1 MISIWVEES
10 TEINVT
16 RYEQNVGNKV
26 FISLVL
32 MPKHEMQ
39 TNADITNIRGAWP
52 SLHTP
57 TGGLLFSAAEPPLGG
72 SLP

>member
-1 MISIWVEES
+1 
-10 TEINVT
+10 
-16 RYEQNVGNKV
+16 
-26 FISLVL
+26 

-57 TGGLLFSAAEPPLGG
+57 TGGLLFSAAEPPLRG